1 MESVL
6 LMLFISLALATV
18 LSIILKKIAVSHIIA
33 YIITGVIISN
43 SFNFNGN
50 HGNDALELIAEYGI
64 VFLMFT
70 IGLEMSFSKL
80 KEMRTFIFTN
90 GFLQVALS
98 ALFIFLLAK
107 FLFSFDNVTAIII
120 ALSFSLSSTAIVMS
134 YLKKSNDIVTPYGE
148 RTAAI
153 LIFQDL
159 AVIPVLLLLQFLA
172 KDDLSIADIL
182 LKTILSAAA
191 VLVFMF
197 TIGKMITEWMLKFSA
212 NARLEELFL
221 GSVLSIVIGA
231 SLLAHYM
238 GFSYSLG
245 AFIAGMIIAETPYHV
260 KVESDISSYRDI
272 LLGTFFFSIGT
283 HINVVYFA
291 SNLHWVFLVLLGVLV
306 IKGLVVFFLIKAK
319 SNLSDSIKSGLA
331 LSTIGEF
338 SFAVFAIAS
347 QNSLIDEETT
357 NFLILVTVLSMI
369 VSPFIVNNIYK
380 LASYVVVEFYE
391 ADKIT
396 PINEEN
402 HVVLCGY
409 GDIGRIVAKQL
420 ESKGKRFVIISNN
433 LKHVLAA
440 REHGHVAYF
449 GNIDKTPVLESLKVD
464 RASAVLIA
472 MNSIKTKRIIC
483 QTILEYNSNVPVII
497 RVNTQEEKIQL
508 ADLPI
513 KAYVHAQEEIATLLV
528 QESLKIDSQKNS

>member
-18 LSIILKKIAVSHIIA
+18 LSIVLKKIAVSHIIA
-33 YIITGVIISN
+33 YIITGVAISN
-43 SFNFNGN
+43 FFEFNGN
-50 HGNDALELIAEYGI
+50 EENDVLTIIAEYGI

-80 KEMRTFIFTN
+80 KKMKTFIFTN

-98 ALFIFLLAK
+98 TGLIFLIAK
-107 FLFSFDNVTAIII
+107 FIFSFDSITSIIV
-120 ALSFSLSSTAIVMS
+120 ALAFSLSSTAIVMS

-172 KDDLSIADIL
+172 HDNLSIGVVL

-197 TIGKMITEWMLKFSA
+197 TVGKKITGWLLKFSA
-212 NARLEELFL
+212 HARLEELFL

-231 SLLAHYM
+231 SLLAHTM

-283 HINVVYFA
+283 HIDIFYFA
-291 SNLHWVFLVLLGVLV
+291 SNIHWVFLVLLGVLI
-306 IKGLVVFFLIKAK
+306 IKGLVVYFLIKAK
-319 SNLSDSIKSGLA
+319 STLSDSIKSGLP

-347 QNSLIDEETT
+347 QNALIDEETS

-369 VSPFIVNNIYK
+369 ISPFIVNNIYK
-380 LASYVVVEFYE
+380 LASLVVVEFYE

-396 PINEEN
+396 PIDAVN
-402 HVVLCGY
+402 HIVLCGY

-420 ESKGKRFVIISNN
+420 ETKGKKFVIISNN
-433 LKHVLAA
+433 LKHVLLA
-440 REHGHVAYF
+440 REHGYLAYF
-449 GNIDKTPVLESLKVD
+449 GNIDKTPVLESLRVD
-464 RASAVLIA
+464 KASSVLIA
-472 MNSIKTKRIIC
+472 MNSIKTKRVIC
-483 QTILEYNSNVPVII
+483 ETILKYNRNIPVII
-497 RVNTQEEKIQL
+497 RVNTQEEKKQL
-508 ADLPI
+508 EDLPI
-513 KAYVHAQEEIATLLV
+513 KTFVHAQNEIASLLV
-528 QESLKIDSQKNS
+528 QESLKIS